1 MPGTTTT
8 TPDLPDGED
17 TDDDGLLD
25 SVEEEL
31 GTDPLNPDTDGD
43 GLPDGVEVFETG
55 TDPLNPDTN
64 GDGILDGREAPSS
77 TTTPVSPTSIPSE
90 DIVVPLVTED
100 ADQDGLTF
108 ETELALGTDPD
119 NADTDGDGIN
129 DGQEVADG
137 TDPLDASDPGKS
149 FLTDPGTLAAAA
161 GVAAAVGLGLSG
173 LGSKLLGGL
182 LRFLGGTGFGLFLIG
197 LFRRDKRP
205 GPPIDFTIFTDGPLT
220 HLAWSSPTTGGP
232 AEKYVLEG
240 RKDGR
245 WGELLDFDAEHTR
258 AAVPTSEI
266 EGTEAWRLRAA
277 NDHGM
282 GKPSDEVGAV
292 EAEVDPDLAEGEV
305 VEESD
310 SGIDGA

>member
-1 MPGTTTT
+1 MTTTT
-8 TPDLPDGED
+8 ED
-17 TDDDGLLD
+17 EQLA
-25 SVEEEL
+25 SIAL
-31 GTDPLNPDTDGD
+31 GDGD
-43 GLPDGVEVFETG
+43 GGSQP
-55 TDPLNPDTN
+55 P
-64 GDGILDGREAPSS
+64 I
-77 TTTPVSPTSIPSE
+77 
-90 DIVVPLVTED
+90 
-100 ADQDGLTF
+100 QDDDSG
-108 ETELALGTDPD
+108 G
-119 NADTDGDGIN
+119 
-129 DGQEVADG
+129 
-137 TDPLDASDPGKS
+137 S

-220 HLAWSSPTTGGP
+220 HLEWSSPTTGGP

-245 WGELLDFDAEHTR
+245 WGELLDFDAENTR
-258 AAVPTSEI
+258 AAVPTSEV
-266 EGTEAWRLRAA
+266 EGAEAWRLRAV

-282 GKPSDEVGAV
+282 GKPSDEVEVGAV
-292 EAEVDPDLAEGEV
+292 EAEVDPDRAEGEV

-310 SGIDGA
+310 SGTDGA

>member
-1 MPGTTTT
+1 MTTTT
-8 TPDLPDGED
+8 ED
-17 TDDDGLLD
+17 EQLASIAL
-25 SVEEEL
+25 E
-31 GTDPLNPDTDGD
+31 DGD
-43 GLPDGVEVFETG
+43 GDGG
-55 TDPLNPDTN
+55 SQPP
-64 GDGILDGREAPSS
+64 I
-77 TTTPVSPTSIPSE
+77 
-90 DIVVPLVTED
+90 
-100 ADQDGLTF
+100 QDDDSG
-108 ETELALGTDPD
+108 G
-119 NADTDGDGIN
+119 
-129 DGQEVADG
+129 
-137 TDPLDASDPGKS
+137 S

-245 WGELLDFDAEHTR
+245 WGELLDFDAENTR
-258 AAVPTSEI
+258 AAVPTSEV
-266 EGTEAWRLRAA
+266 EDAEAWRLRAV

-282 GKPSDEVGAV
+282 GKPSDVSLADTPKRAGN
-292 EAEVDPDLAEGEV
+292 DTPDET
-305 VEESD
+305 
-310 SGIDGA
+310 